1 MVFFLFFLDVPINPM
16 SHKVSFYDDI
26 TSLLDH
32 NYFIR
37 VKFIAKGKSHIRSK
51 LISLIFR
58 LFLIFRKETRVSC
71 ITCYCSSVKETLL
84 RSISTRA

>member
-1 MVFFLFFLDVPINPM
+1 MVFFLILLNPM
-16 SHKVSFYDDI
+16 SHKFSFCDDI

-37 VKFIAKGKSHIRSK
+37 VKFIEKGTHIYVLNK
-51 LISLIFR
+51 YLKFFFR
-58 LFLIFRKETRVSC
+58 LFLIFRKETKVSC